1 MATNIYVQVKIALQA
16 KPELGTGQWEL
27 YNLKNDRGENQ
38 NLAEQYPD
46 QVQKLSQLYQQYV
59 QQHGV
64 LEYRK

>member
-1 MATNIYVQVKIALQA
+1 LQA

-46 QVQKLSQLYQQYV
+46 QVQKLSQIYQQYA